1 MQSQI
6 IEKIKQLKS
15 QLKKDFNVEEI
26 ALFGSY
32 SCNDMNEKSDIDIVV
47 KLHKPLSLKFITLLN
62 FLEAQLKQ
70 KVDLVTDKA
79 LKSNMKNQ
87 ILQEEIFI

>member
-6 IEKIKQLKS
+6 IKKIKQRKP

-32 SCNDMNEKSDIDIVV
+32 SCNNTNEKSDIDILI
-47 KLHKPLSLKFITLLN
+47 KLHKPLGLKFITLLN
-62 FLEAQLKQ
+62 FLEIQLMQ
-70 KVDLVTDKA
+70 KLDLVTDKA
-79 LKSNMKNQ
+79 LKYNMTNQ
-87 ILQEEIFI
+87 ILQEVIFI